1 MVPLE
6 ASEAYRNLCS
16 AVSRAVVVFTGSHR
30 IAALRT
36 TGSRSRRCPAS
47 PPKPAQLN
55 PRDTGRA
62 GAMTSA
68 GSDLDRQIE
77 QLKRCEYIKEAEV
90 KSLCA
95 KAREI
100 LVEESNVQRVDAP
113 VTVRAWHAP
122 GPTRSHGRAAGPADQ
137 PWPTRCCRPV
147 CPAAAS
153 RLRDRAVAWRPRSG
167 RDPAALLAE
176 PCPAPPARRS
186 AATSTA
192 NSMT

>member
-147 CPAAAS
+147 CPARQAAS
-153 RLRDRAVAWRPRSG
+153 ETVLWPGVHALGETPLRSLLSLAPCRLPADLRRHPRPI
-167 RDPAALLAE
+167 L
-176 PCPAPPARRS
+176 
-186 AATSTA
+186 
-192 NSMT
+192 

>member
-1 MVPLE
+1 M
-6 ASEAYRNLCS
+6 
-16 AVSRAVVVFTGSHR
+16 FIGTHR

-122 GPTRSHGRAAGPADQ
+122 GPTRPHGRAAGPADQ

-147 CPAAAS
+147 CPA
-153 RLRDRAVAWRPRSG
+153 RRCGKPPPRPCCGLVSTLWPRT
-167 RDPAALLAE
+167 LAE

>member
-1 MVPLE
+1 
-6 ASEAYRNLCS
+6 
-16 AVSRAVVVFTGSHR
+16 
-30 IAALRT
+30 
-36 TGSRSRRCPAS
+36 
-47 PPKPAQLN
+47 
-55 PRDTGRA
+55 
-62 GAMTSA
+62 MTSA

-122 GPTRSHGRAAGPADQ
+122 GPTRTHGRAAGPADQ

-153 RLRDRAVAWRPRSG
+153 RLRDRSVAWRPRSG
-167 RDPAALLAE
+167 RDPPALLAE
-176 PCPAPPARRS
+176 PCPAPPVRRS